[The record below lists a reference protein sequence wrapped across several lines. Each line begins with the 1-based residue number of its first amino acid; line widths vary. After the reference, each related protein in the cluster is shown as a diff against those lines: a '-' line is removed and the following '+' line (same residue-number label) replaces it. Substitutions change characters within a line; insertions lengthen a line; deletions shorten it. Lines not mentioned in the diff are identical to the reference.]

1 MFTGTHGIVQF
12 LTRSNND
19 SAKNTFIDILA
30 FVFSSIETTAT
41 PREERFYRRY
51 GLLMNSYFCPLRSDG
66 YKLAECHFCC
76 GHHLEMRTGDTRRK
90 KSINKDN
97 R

>member
-1 MFTGTHGIVQF
+1 MFTGTHCIVQF
-12 LTRSNND
+12 LTLSNND

-66 YKLAECHFCC
+66 YK
-76 GHHLEMRTGDTRRK
+76 
-90 KSINKDN
+90 
-97 R
+97 